1 MTTMGSRAN
10 TLLAKLSQI
19 EQEAEVKNWS
29 HQEKEDITSRII
41 NDWRHMEDQIHNK
54 LVVKKAL
61 D

>member
-1 MTTMGSRAN
+1 MGSRAN
-10 TLLAKLSQI
+10 TLLAQLSQI

-29 HQEKEDITSRII
+29 HQEKENITSRII

-54 LVVKKAL
+54 ELVVKKAL